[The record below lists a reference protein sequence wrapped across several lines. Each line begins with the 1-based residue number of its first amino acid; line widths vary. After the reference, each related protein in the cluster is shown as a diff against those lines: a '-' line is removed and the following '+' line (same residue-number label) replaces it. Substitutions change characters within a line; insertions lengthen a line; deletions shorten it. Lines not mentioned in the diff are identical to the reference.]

1 MKITIT
7 IGILQHYED
16 LANQV
21 FYEIFEYMDIYH
33 IYEGFFNLNT
43 PFKNSLMHS
52 NVPIQINISTVSQS
66 NFEWYYKNIIVL
78 NIHRINILRLSN
90 PFTVDDVQLLPKSTD
105 KFSPIECLVINNRFR
120 FPSFNNLLS
129 YLHELR
135 HLSIIYLNG
144 FDLKDMEFHSLELD
158 EQLCLHLQEN
168 NLNSVKHLHICSNTA
183 SDTFIELYDFHFEE
197 LIDLLHF
204 TPNLY
209 TLKYDLICFRQNTA
223 TSIQKNEEFY
233 HILDVKNVKRLDIRE
248 TYTLEEIK
256 MLVNSFPPLQYFQTR
271 MNKKEIKQIIPFS
284 LSKTNIKT
292 NMLIKFENLRKD
304 YFIEFVNSHIY
315 LWW

>member
-90 PFTVDDVQLLPKSTD
+90 PFTALILFFSQPWLISTFLQLETPYDVQLLLKSTD

-129 YLHELR
+129 YLHQLR
-135 HLSIIYLNG
+135 HFSINYLNG
-144 FDLKDMEFHSLELD
+144 FDLKDMEFYSLALKKLKYISLELD
-158 EQLCLHLQEN
+158 L
-168 NLNSVKHLHICSNTA
+168 A
-183 SDTFIELYDFHFEE
+183 SFIIELYDFHFEE

-292 NMLIKFENLRKD
+292 SQLLFLT
-304 YFIEFVNSHIY
+304 Y
-315 LWW
+315 

>member
-1 MKITIT
+1 MKIAIT

-16 LANQV
+16 LANEV

-52 NVPIQINISTVSQS
+52 NVPIQINIS
-66 NFEWYYKNIIVL
+66 N
-78 NIHRINILRLSN
+78 
-90 PFTVDDVQLLPKSTD
+90 DVQLLPKSTD

-197 LIDLLHF
+197 LIDLLQF

-209 TLKYDLICFRQNTA
+209 TLKYDLICFHQNTA

-233 HILDVKNVKRLDIRE
+233 HILDVKKVKHLDIRE

-256 MLVNSFPPLQYFQTR
+256 KLVNSFPQLQYFQTAI
-271 MNKKEIKQIIPFS
+271 NKKEIKQIIPFS
-284 LSKTNIKT
+284 
-292 NMLIKFENLRKD
+292 
-304 YFIEFVNSHIY
+304 
-315 LWW
+315 

>member
-1 MKITIT
+1 
-7 IGILQHYED
+7 
-16 LANQV
+16 
-21 FYEIFEYMDIYH
+21 
-33 IYEGFFNLNT
+33 
-43 PFKNSLMHS
+43 
-52 NVPIQINISTVSQS
+52 
-66 NFEWYYKNIIVL
+66 
-78 NIHRINILRLSN
+78 
-90 PFTVDDVQLLPKSTD
+90 
-105 KFSPIECLVINNRFR
+105 
-120 FPSFNNLLS
+120 
-129 YLHELR
+129 
-135 HLSIIYLNG
+135 
-144 FDLKDMEFHSLELD
+144 ELD